1 VEYEYTATD
10 PDHAA
15 NHRIGKSSIVRFP
28 MAEQI
33 GYFFDTID
41 AHLPVSCPSL
51 LLSIIRAVETSSDGW
66 KVQDNVRSKIC

>member
-1 VEYEYTATD
+1 
-10 PDHAA
+10 
-15 NHRIGKSSIVRFP
+15 